1 MASVKDPL
9 TVRERATITILMFIA
24 KMLNPTGFTFEIK
37 QLQDELD
44 KITKQGTGDTQGE

>member
-1 MASVKDPL
+1 MTKTNEAL
-9 TVRERATITILMFIA
+9 TIRERATIAILMFIA

-44 KITKQGTGDTQGE
+44 KITKNEA